1 MQREREMKKKCEGK
15 SECEDR
21 GFRNEIV
28 MREKKIERKINFVR
42 EKKWSTWHF

>member
-1 MQREREMKKKCEGK
+1 MQREREMKKKKSEGK

-28 MREKKIERKINFVR
+28 MREKKNRKENKFC
-42 EKKWSTWHF
+42 